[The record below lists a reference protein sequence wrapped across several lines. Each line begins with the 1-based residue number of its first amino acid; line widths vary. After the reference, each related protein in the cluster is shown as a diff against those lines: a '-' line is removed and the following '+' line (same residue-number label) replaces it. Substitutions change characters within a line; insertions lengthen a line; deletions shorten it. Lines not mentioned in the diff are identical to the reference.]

1 MILWHSMK
9 YPPKKDG
16 TYYVRTSGYTTYDL
30 VTTAVKIY
38 DIHTYDFTV
47 KGGWN
52 THYDNTVNENG
63 EEVRILYSRHAM
75 EFSKDDQWAEVE
87 YVSD

>member
-30 VTTAVKIY
+30 AYTAVKIY
-38 DIHTYDFTV
+38 EIRTYDFTV
-47 KGGWN
+47 EGGWN
-52 THYDNTVNENG
+52 THYDKEANENG
-63 EEVRILYSRHAM
+63 EVVRTLFSRHAM
-75 EFSKDDQWAEVE
+75 EFAEEDQWTEVE